1 MRKDDNTRTPP
12 VRPRREQDGLEPLR
26 QWSNLPVTEEKATEL
41 IDEITRYNT
50 EYVAVPL
57 IELICGLM
65 PSTYSDEDLQDMDQR
80 RVAAFAALTRAFTL
94 TRRAHNELGAYV
106 VELKCAQWE

>member
-1 MRKDDNTRTPP
+1 MRKDNNTRTPP

-26 QWSNLPVTEEKATEL
+26 RWSNLPVSEERAEEL
-41 IDEITRYNT
+41 IDEITRYGA

-65 PSTYSDEDLQDMDQR
+65 PSTYSDNIQDLDQR
-80 RVAAFAALTRAFTL
+80 RVAGSAALIHAFTL

>member
-1 MRKDDNTRTPP
+1 MRKDDSTQTPP

-26 QWSNLPVTEEKATEL
+26 QWSNLPVSEERAAEL
-41 IDEITRYNT
+41 IDEITRYGA

-65 PSTYSDEDLQDMDQR
+65 PSTYSDNIQDLDQR
-80 RVAAFAALTRAFTL
+80 RVAGSAALTHAFAL

-106 VELKCAQWE
+106 VELNCAQWE

>member
-1 MRKDDNTRTPP
+1 MRKDDSTRMPP

-26 QWSNLPVTEEKATEL
+26 QWSNLPVSEERAEEL
-41 IDEITRYNT
+41 IDEITRYGA

-65 PSTYSDEDLQDMDQR
+65 PSTYSDNIQDLDQR
-80 RVAAFAALTRAFTL
+80 RVAGSAALTHAFTL